1 MQETQEMHLWSL
13 GWEDPLEKEMA
24 LEKEMKTCSSILAW
38 KKKSL
43 VGYSP
48 KVCKVLDTTKHTGAA
63 KRVQISNRI
72 FKNS

>member
-1 MQETQEMHLWSL
+1 
-13 GWEDPLEKEMA
+13 MA

-63 KRVQISNRI
+63 KRVQISNPI